1 MRRHYAFEAENLTEN
16 VRGQLE
22 RVEDAVDSKCTS
34 VSACESML
42 ARIEAEED
50 KFNGALESMVN
61 SAKAAQ
67 SGAIDRATMASQI
80 APVSAELKEIAD
92 NIGVATESVGV
103 SQNELNDVRAYISGA
118 KEIVESKLDEL
129 SRATE
134 SDEGD
139 KPKDDKDEDGK
150 DDKGDDKKDD
160 KDSKSESDG
169 DKKDDKDSKS
179 ESDDGEEDDKEKDD
193 KDGDNGDGE
202 EAPADE
208 SFTFDGV
215 VYSVESP
222 AFESAVMTLSE
233 IDAIA
238 MEGYNWDKKAQY
250 KQIMDTARADIK
262 DARSLANNGKTDEAL
277 KKLDDAKAKIKSAL
291 DGFKK
296 ACREEQDGVT
306 AVIGFFAYSLRAIGF
321 AIIAS
326 IPTFGLGGIAVEIK
340 SNVEVIVDI
349 IEAVKKVAEGD
360 ELKAGDLNMY
370 TKALEHNM
378 VIMMHYIDN
387 VKTNIKGKASAAAAS
402 APATSAPAQE
412 SIALDGVDFIV
423 GSPAYES
430 MLNSLV
436 GLDEVAMEGYN
447 WDQKAKYKANI
458 DKAKKALNAANTYKR
473 NGDYDRALKS
483 IDEGIAAAEA
493 SLKDF
498 QNAQRENQT
507 AGNAICGFFA
517 YGWRALGHSF
527 LLGLG
532 VGVTGGIAGIPAA
545 VTAAVSTIAMNIR
558 NAVDAIA
565 QIAEGVKK
573 SADGESL
580 SPADFNRYTK
590 SLENNMR
597 IMIARMKQ
605 ARKAIAAK
613 QNSSAAKADDAKTD
627 DAKPASESEISDEDW
642 DAADE
647 SWAAAVES
655 CIDEATV
662 AAAMEGANADALAAI
677 KEHNAKMR
685 SLKKEFRSLNKAKD
699 FNGAAAK
706 ASEMAQLCRDS
717 KAKVDQIPA
726 SVGSAVIAN
735 LGMALLGAA
744 SGAAIGAVTGAGAL
758 AAAGAATGVKVTGT
772 AAAGAALYGGAAG
785 AAIGAVNKATDAQSN
800 TLVRLLQK
808 KGIANGA
815 KSETAEKV
823 WVVNREDLG
832 KKLDANDFNAIIAAI
847 KVDLTKDAD
856 SWDRTAKALRNK
868 ASGANESFGDEMIDG
883 FVAACESAMIQKSDA
898 PYLFD

>member
-80 APVSAELKEIAD
+80 APVSAELKEIAG
-92 NIGVATESVGV
+92 NIGVATESAGV
-103 SQNELNDVRAYISGA
+103 SQTELNDVRAYISGA

-139 KPKDDKDEDGK
+139 EPKEDKDNKDDDGK
-150 DDKGDDKKDD
+150 DDKSDDKGDDEKKDD
-160 KDSKSESDG
+160 KDDKSKSDDG
-169 DKKDDKDSKS
+169 EDDDEKKDDKD
-179 ESDDGEEDDKEKDD
+179 DKEGDD
-193 KDGDNGDGE
+193 E

-215 VYSVESP
+215 VYNVSSP

-296 ACREEQDGVT
+296 ACSEEQDAVT
-306 AVIGFFAYSLRAIGF
+306 AVIGFFAYSLRSIGF

-326 IPTFGLGGIAVEIK
+326 IPTFGLGGLAVEIK
-340 SNVEVIVDI
+340 SNVEAIVDI
-349 IEAVKKVAEGD
+349 IEAVKKVADGD

-387 VKTNIKGKASAAAAS
+387 VKTNIKGKASAAA
-402 APATSAPAQE
+402 SAPAQE
-412 SIALDGVDFIV
+412 SITLDGVDFIV

-430 MLNSLV
+430 MLDSLI

-458 DKAKKALNAANTYKR
+458 DKAKKALHAANTYKR
-473 NGDYDRALKS
+473 NGDYTNALKS

-517 YGWRALGHSF
+517 YGWRALGHNF

-532 VGVTGGIAGIPAA
+532 LSAAGGIVGLPAA
-545 VTAAVSTIAMNIR
+545 VANTIGTIAANIR
-558 NAVDAIA
+558 NSADAIA
-565 QIAEGVKK
+565 QIAEAVKK
-573 SADGESL
+573 SADGDSL
-580 SPADFNRYTK
+580 SAADFNRYTK

-597 IMIARMKQ
+597 IMIERMKQ

-613 QNSSAAKADDAKTD
+613 ANSSAAKADET
-627 DAKPASESEISDEDW
+627 KPASESELSDEDW

-677 KEHNAKMR
+677 KEHNVKMR
-685 SLKKEFRSLNKAKD
+685 SLKKEFRGLVKAKD

-726 SVGSAVIAN
+726 SVGSAILAN
-735 LGMALLGAA
+735 LGMTLLGAA
-744 SGAAIGAVTGAGAL
+744 SGVAIGAGVGAAGI
-758 AAAGAATGVKVTGT
+758 AAAGAIGGAK
-772 AAAGAALYGGAAG
+772 ASGAAIAGGAIYGGAAG
-785 AAIGAVNKATDAQSN
+785 AALGAIDKVTDAQSN

-815 KSETAEKV
+815 KSEKAEKTF
-823 WVVNREDLG
+823 VVNREDLG
-832 KKLDANDFNAIIAAI
+832 KKLDANDFNAIISAI

-856 SWDRTAKALRNK
+856 SWDRTAKALKNK
-868 ASGANESFGDEMIDG
+868 ASGANESFGDDMIDG

-898 PYLFD
+898 PYLFN